1 MLKKKISLTIDGTPM
16 RVDEGTTIM
25 EACEQ
30 LGISIP
36 RLCYHPDLSLM
47 GSCRVCVV
55 EVKEMGF
62 YMTSCSQKVWE
73 GMEVQT
79 NSPDIR
85 QARRDIVEL
94 LLDNHPQDCQT
105 CERDGNC
112 ELQNLAY
119 SLGVR
124 ARHFEGRRKQI
135 PLDLSSHSV
144 VRDAQK
150 CVLCGRCV
158 RVCGEI
164 QGVHNL
170 SQQGR
175 GFETVVAPAHGA
187 NMDESVCIQCGQCI
201 NVCPTAAF
209 LEKRSAGGVWD
220 AIADPEVHV
229 VVQTAPS
236 IRAAIGEGFG
246 LPAGTPCTGKMV
258 TALRR
263 LGFDA
268 VFDTDFAADLTIIE
282 EAHEFLAR
290 LKEGPLPMITS
301 CSPGWINFLERFYP
315 ELIRHASTCRS
326 PMGMMS
332 ALIKTYYARKK
343 GLDPKKIYVV
353 AVMPCVAKK
362 YEACR
367 PEHFIELGAGSGE
380 LGAGS
385 REQGA
390 GSHEGQGVI
399 VSPRPPAVLSRM
411 GEGQGVRAEGPT
423 MVQLTDAVLTTREL
437 IWMIKCYGINFT
449 MLPEGEFDAPL
460 GLASGAGDIFGTTG
474 GVMEATLRA
483 AAELVTGK
491 PADRLEF
498 TEVRAVE
505 GLREVHVAI
514 GEHNIHV
521 GVANGLENA
530 KTILDKVKAGTE
542 TFHVIEVMACPGGCI
557 GGGGQPYPAEGH
569 RVLDPEL
576 LRKRAS
582 ALYGIDTAKK
592 LRKSYE
598 NPAIEE
604 VYDQF
609 LLEPGSEIAHQL
621 LHTSYSPKLPRGIR

>member
-1 MLKKKISLTIDGTPM
+1 MRKKKINVTIDGTP
-16 RVDEGTTIM
+16 VTVPEGTTIM
-25 EACEQ
+25 EACEE
-30 LGISIP
+30 LGIRIP
-36 RLCYHPDLSLM
+36 RLCYHRDLSLM
-47 GSCRVCVV
+47 GSCRVCIV
-55 EVKEMGF
+55 EVKDMGF

-73 GMEVQT
+73 GMDVQT

-124 ARHFEGRRKQI
+124 ARHFEGKRKRF

-144 VRDAQK
+144 VRDSEK

-158 RVCGEI
+158 RVCAEI
-164 QGVHNL
+164 QGVYNL
-170 SQQGR
+170 SQHGR
-175 GFETVVAPAHGA
+175 GFNTVVAPAHMA

-220 AIADPEVHV
+220 ALADPEVHV

-246 LPAGTPCTGKMV
+246 LAPGTPCTGKMV

-268 VFDTDFAADLTIIE
+268 VFDTDFGADLTIVE
-282 EAHEFLAR
+282 EAHELLTR
-290 LKEGPLPMITS
+290 LKAAHPHPDPLPEGEGTGAGPLPMITS
-301 CSPGWINFLERFYP
+301 CSPGWINFLEKFYP
-315 ELIRHASTCRS
+315 EMIPHASTCRS
-326 PMGMMS
+326 PMGMVS
-332 ALIKTYYARKK
+332 VLTKTYYAEKK
-343 GLDPKKIYVV
+343 GIDPRKIYMV

-362 YEACR
+362 FEARR
-367 PEHFIELGAGSGE
+367 PEHYLELPAPSGRGAGGE
-380 LGAGS
+380 GS
-385 REQGA
+385 
-390 GSHEGQGVI
+390 
-399 VSPRPPAVLSRM
+399 PPAR
-411 GEGQGVRAEGPT
+411 EGPQA
-423 MVQLTDAVLTTREL
+423 VPGVSVPLTDAVLTTREL
-437 IWMIKCYGINFT
+437 IWMIKCYGIDFLK
-449 MLPEGEFDAPL
+449 LPDGDFDAPL

-483 AAELVTGK
+483 ASELVTGK

-505 GLREVHVAI
+505 GLRETYVAI
-514 GEHNIHV
+514 GEQNIHV
-521 GVANGLENA
+521 GVANGLTNA
-530 KTILDKVKAGTE
+530 KILLDKVKAGAP
-542 TFHVIEVMACPGGCI
+542 FHVLEVMACPGGCI
-557 GGGGQPYPAEGH
+557 GGGGQPYPHEGF

-582 ALYGIDTAKK
+582 ALYSIDGAKK

-598 NPAIEE
+598 NPAVEE
-604 VYDQF
+604 VYDTF
-609 LLEPGSEIAHQL
+609 LGGPGSAKAHKL
-621 LHTSYSPKLPRGIR
+621 LHTHYTARLPRGIR